1 MSIHIKAELLLYMVD
16 IDRNAKAK
24 ANYEDI
30 LMDNY
35 WTRLVQVWGNLL
47 IMIYKRQPTRDD
59 QLSAQKKIMDKDYQ
73 NHVKTRS

>member
-47 IMIYKRQPTRDD
+47 IMIYKR
-59 QLSAQKKIMDKDYQ
+59 
-73 NHVKTRS
+73 